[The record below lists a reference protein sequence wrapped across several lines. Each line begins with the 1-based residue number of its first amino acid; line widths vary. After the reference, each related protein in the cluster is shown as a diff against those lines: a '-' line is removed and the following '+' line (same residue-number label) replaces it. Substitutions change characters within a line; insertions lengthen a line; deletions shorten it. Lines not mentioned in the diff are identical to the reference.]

1 MTDNF
6 YSKVYRKKTLKRI
19 YKKYK
24 LLGKDAKLNYIS
36 FMNIRVILT
45 FLLFIILFFKSKGY
59 IYVPLITILF
69 YFAFENILDYK
80 IKKRASRL
88 NYQAI
93 FYFQVLVLS
102 LESGRTLRSA
112 IELTSQNIDNEIT
125 INVTP
130 GEIATFYHEEFKKTL
145 HEVDLGKSLTNAL
158 EDMKERIPSEEIN
171 TVLLNITQSTIFGN
185 NIIESLNN
193 QIEYLRDKKLLN
205 IRARINKMP
214 LKISIVSVFFIIPII
229 MLLVLGPV
237 IIEFI
242 LTK

>member
-112 IELTSQNIDNEIT
+112 IELTSQNIDNEIS
-125 INVTP
+125 
-130 GEIATFYHEEFKKTL
+130 EEFKKTL